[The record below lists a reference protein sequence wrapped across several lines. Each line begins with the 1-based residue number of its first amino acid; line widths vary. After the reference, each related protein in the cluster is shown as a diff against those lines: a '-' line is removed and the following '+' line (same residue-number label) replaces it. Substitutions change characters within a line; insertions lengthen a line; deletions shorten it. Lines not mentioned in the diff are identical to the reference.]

1 MKFGH
6 EENEAGR
13 LVRNPFLFFGKVL
26 YEVQTVFGNV
36 VIIYFDSPQ
45 VYIQ

>member
-13 LVRNPFLFFGKVL
+13 LVPNPFLFFRKVL
-26 YEVQTVFGNV
+26 YEVKAVFGRI

-45 VYIQ
+45 LYIQ

>member
-13 LVRNPFLFFGKVL
+13 LVRSPFLFFGKVL
-26 YEVQTVFGNV
+26 HEVQTVFGNV
-36 VIIYFDSPQ
+36 VIICFDSPQ